1 MGLQGKCIFGD
12 IVKGRVFYVEMSDL
26 KLGKQA
32 TIKEMK
38 VALNGK
44 VTTFV
49 ELCGAQKVDL
59 RFGRDHEGEL
69 YVLTKPDGKVYKV
82 VNSSRNM

>member
-1 MGLQGKCIFGD
+1 
-12 IVKGRVFYVEMSDL
+12 
-26 KLGKQA
+26 
-32 TIKEMK
+32 MK

-59 RFGRDHEGEL
+59 RFGRDHRGEL
-69 YVLTKPDGKVYKV
+69 YILTKPDGKIYKV
-82 VNSSRNM
+82 VSTLRNL